1 MVSNLIPVR
10 LKLQSS
16 AVLDIV
22 KTNWHVLP
30 QVSFGGVIIPNSD
43 IVKNLEI
50 YIEKSSLRIYKYK
63 VLEEKHSPLQ
73 HV

>member
-1 MVSNLIPVR
+1 MYG
-10 LKLQSS
+10 LKLNSS
-16 AVLDIV
+16 KTQVTVIGSSRLIV

-50 YIEKSSLRIYKYK
+50 YIDKTLS
-63 VLEEKHSPLQ
+63 
-73 HV
+73 

>member
-50 YIEKSSLRIYKYK
+50 YIDKTLS
-63 VLEEKHSPLQ
+63 
-73 HV
+73 